1 MVGDPLAAHV
11 VETVRT
17 DGGGHVSSLRRSKH
31 ALVRYFYAV
40 SAVSAARVHLG
51 LGTTDNGGL
60 VIVPSRSHRVAA
72 DDVLGRFR
80 AAALTRYW

>member
-1 MVGDPLAAHV
+1 MTVCLSSASNAV
-11 VETVRT
+11 VASELGTT
-17 DGGGHVSSLRRSKH
+17 QRSKH

>member
-1 MVGDPLAAHV
+1 M
-11 VETVRT
+11 
-17 DGGGHVSSLRRSKH
+17 
-31 ALVRYFYAV
+31 RYFYAV